1 MNRSFLKVI
10 GLILFLVIISCKD
23 EINNPIDQT
32 DKLYKVEG
40 WITFNNDPILNL
52 EIVLDTSKCFTDS
65 SGYFLFD
72 SLKSGSSEI
81 KINHPQFIPIDTIL
95 NINADL
101 TISFELQYR
110 SNSFLPL
117 NIGNKWLYH
126 NLMAQRPDSTE
137 HELVIEV
144 MTIEQKSEKN
154 FYKLLFTDTSND
166 LIDTSRYYRYFLIEN
181 DTLYENRCDEMELL
195 APFNVPLGHNFE
207 INLCSMTYNSILYD
221 KAENYEKFFYQ
232 AVMVFDADFSFIF
245 EKGKGIIQYWTSWSN
260 FLLDKYE
267 IHY

>member
-1 MNRSFLKVI
+1 MNRSFFKVI
-10 GLILFLVIISCKD
+10 AVILFLVNISCED
-23 EINNPIDQT
+23 EINNPIDQSDT
-32 DKLYKVEG
+32 LYKVEG
-40 WITFNNDPILNL
+40 WVTFKNDPMINL
-52 EIVLDTSKCFTDS
+52 EIVLDTNKCFTDS

-72 SLKSGSSEI
+72 SLKSGSAEI
-81 KINHPQFIPIDTIL
+81 KINHSQFLPIDTII
-95 NINADL
+95 NINKDL

-117 NIGNKWLYH
+117 NIGNKWFYH

-144 MTIEQKSEKN
+144 MEIEQKAGNN

-195 APFNVPLGHNFE
+195 APFNVPMGHNFE
-207 INLCSMTYNSILYD
+207 VNLCSIAYNSILYD
-221 KAENYEKFFYQ
+221 KSEKFENFYYHS
-232 AVMVFDADFSFIF
+232 VLVLDADFSLIF
-245 EKGKGIIQYWTSWSN
+245 EKGIGIIQYWTAWSN